1 VVQQCSGENQDH
13 TKIQPKHQQ
22 DIVGQ
27 ASVESAVCFVVVY
40 IQGVQKGKNDPH
52 KGSEYGTGKF
62 FFERSLS
69 PSSRYETIQTQEIQA
84 ENHKGGKRPQQGEI
98 FAQNTGKRWELAYDK
113 IYNTVAIDQYQQAA
127 DDHD

>member
-1 VVQQCSGENQDH
+1 MVQQCSGENQDH

-52 KGSEYGTGKF
+52 KGSEYGTGSSFLNVVFPLRPGTKRYRHRKYRQKITKAVRGRSKVKF
-62 FFERSLS
+62 
-69 PSSRYETIQTQEIQA
+69 
-84 ENHKGGKRPQQGEI
+84 
-98 FAQNTGKRWELAYDK
+98 FAQNTGKRWELVYDK